1 MSPGR
6 LQQAQ
11 RRKSYFNASPLA
23 EAAIAQDLEDDSI
36 DGLMQ
41 TSDDA
46 AVVDDGSDSGTS
58 DMQTGRMRGTSSM
71 VGSYRRPSFSVAGS
85 RATVAPGLQTARRDP
100 TRSER
105 EAARREERSLLRDNN
120 VIPPKH
126 PQKDRTS
133 GSLIH
138 RLSQGFGSL
147 GIPGG
152 DKKVIS
158 HDEEPE
164 IASAESANSHETAP
178 LLGDPN
184 LPYGGHDSP
193 ENLDKQWTQAVAAG
207 KIHTTWQREAKVL
220 SRFSAPLIV
229 TFLLQY
235 SLTVASI
242 FTVGHLGKVPLGA
255 VSLASM
261 TANITGYAIYQGLAT
276 SLDTLCAQAYGSG
289 NKKLVGLQTQRMVC
303 VLPNFAPLSHPWA
316 PDVLIRTSY
325 FLWAI
330 TLPIAIIWLSA
341 TSILTRI
348 VPEHSVALLAGQYLR
363 IILIGA
369 PGYAC
374 FESAKRYLQAQ
385 GLFSASLYVLL
396 ICAPLN
402 AFMNWCFV
410 WYFNWGFI
418 GAPIAVAVTDL
429 LLPTLLILYVR
440 FVAGRACWPGLS
452 KRAFKNWG
460 PMIKLALPGLV
471 MVEAEC
477 LAFEILTLA
486 SSYFGTTHLAAQSV
500 LATISAM
507 TFNIPFPVSIA
518 ASTRVANLI
527 GASLADAARKTAR
540 VAFVASAGVGL
551 LNVILLSSLRAYI
564 PRLFT
569 SDEDVI
575 ELVANVLPLCA
586 AFQLF
591 DALACCCNGILRGL
605 GRQEIGGWVQL
616 FCYYAVAMPVSMGTA
631 FGLGWK
637 LYGLWTGV
645 AVALGL
651 VASVEG
657 GFLWRARWEKSV
669 EDAQRRN
676 AAV

>member
-1 MSPGR
+1 MASPKHTAPR
-6 LQQAQ
+6 SIDSASLHPTQS
-11 RRKSYFNASPLA
+11 RRSYLSTSPLA
-23 EAAIAQDLEDDSI
+23 EAAIAQDLQDDS
-36 DGLMQ
+36 DGDHEPSTGDIGSLAEGGFL
-41 TSDDA
+41 DA
-46 AVVDDGSDSGTS
+46 SRVHSREDGTS
-58 DMQTGRMRGTSSM
+58 GSM
-71 VGSYRRPSFSVAGS
+71 IGSYRRPSFSVAGS
-85 RATVAPGLQTARRDP
+85 RATVALGLQTSHRDP
-100 TRSER
+100 TTSER
-105 EAARREERSLLRDNN
+105 DEARRQERSLLRDNN

-126 PQKDRTS
+126 PLKGQPSKSVMRRFS
-133 GSLIH
+133 
-138 RLSQGFGSL
+138 RQFANL

-152 DKKVIS
+152 DKMVVPPD
-158 HDEEPE
+158 DETANHAVEP
-164 IASAESANSHETAP
+164 ANLPETAP
-178 LLGDPN
+178 LLGDPE
-184 LPYGGHDSP
+184 LPYGGQDSP
-193 ENLDKQWTQAVAAG
+193 ENLDKQWTQAIAAG

-220 SRFSAPLIV
+220 FRYSAPLIA

-261 TANITGYAIYQGLAT
+261 TANITGYAVYQGLAT
-276 SLDTLCAQAYGSG
+276 SLDTLCAQAY
-289 NKKLVGLQTQRMVC
+289 
-303 VLPNFAPLSHPWA
+303 
-316 PDVLIRTSY
+316 

-330 TLPIAIIWLSA
+330 TVPIGIIWLSA
-341 TSILTRI
+341 ESILTHI
-348 VPEHSVALLAGQYLR
+348 VPEKDVAILAGRYLK

-374 FESAKRYLQAQ
+374 FEATKRYLQAQ

-418 GAPIAVAVTDL
+418 GAPIAVAVTDI
-429 LLPTLLILYVR
+429 LLPSLLVLYVV
-440 FVAGRACWPGLS
+440 FVAGKECWPGLS
-452 KRAFKNWG
+452 RRAWRHWG
-460 PMIKLALPGLV
+460 PMIKLALPGLI

-500 LATISAM
+500 LATISAL
-507 TFNIPFPVSIA
+507 TFQIPFPISIA

-527 GASLADAARKTAR
+527 GASLADAARKSAQ
-540 VAFVASAGVGL
+540 VAFVASCGVGVF
-551 LNVILLSSLRAYI
+551 NVVLLSSLRGYI

-569 SDEDVI
+569 GETDVI
-575 ELVANVLPLCA
+575 ELVAKVLPLCA

-591 DALACCCNGILRGL
+591 DALACCCNGVLRGL
-605 GRQEIGGWVQL
+605 GRQEVGGWVQL
-616 FCYYAVAMPVSMGTA
+616 FCYYAVAMPVSMGTG
-631 FGLGWK
+631 FGLRWE

-651 VASVEG
+651 VSAIEG
-657 GFLWRARWEKSV
+657 GFLWRARWERSV
-669 EDAQRRN
+669 EDAERRN
-676 AAV
+676 ASA